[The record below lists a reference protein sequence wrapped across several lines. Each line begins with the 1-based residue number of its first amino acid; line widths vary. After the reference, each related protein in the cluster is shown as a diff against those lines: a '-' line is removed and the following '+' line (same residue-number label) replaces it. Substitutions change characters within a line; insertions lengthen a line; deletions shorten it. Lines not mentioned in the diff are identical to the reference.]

1 MGVTEP
7 EIVLV
12 PGLGL
17 GPEAYEPTVRYLD
30 SPNRVI
36 TLPGFGVPVRR
47 GDNLQTQ
54 ALAERLLAELGERG
68 GSQVVLVGHSAS
80 CQIVAA
86 AAVIRPELVAGLV
99 LIGPTG
105 DVQASGWPTLAWR
118 WLRSAVWESPRLVP
132 TLSKQYR
139 RTKLRSMARTMEV
152 GRHYDVTKI
161 LPLLPELAVPTVVV
175 RCVHDSISTPEWV
188 QKVAELAGGE
198 ARTLPTGAHMPVLT
212 NGRELADTIHRVV
225 VTPGR

>member
-7 EIVLV
+7 EVILV

-30 SPNRVI
+30 SPYRVI

-47 GDNLQTQ
+47 GDSVQTQ
-54 ALAERLLAELGERG
+54 ALAERLLAEVGEHG
-68 GSQVVLVGHSAS
+68 GAQVVLVGHSAS

-86 AAVIRPELVAGLV
+86 AAVARPELVAGLV

-105 DVQASGWPTLAWR
+105 DVQAAGWPTLAWR
-118 WLRSAVWESPRLVP
+118 WLRSAVWEPPRLVP
-132 TLSKQYR
+132 TLSKQYL
-139 RTKLRSMARTMEV
+139 RTRFRSMARAMEA
-152 GRHYDVTKI
+152 GRHYDLTKI
-161 LPLLPELAVPTVVV
+161 LPLLPERSVSTVVV
-175 RCVHDSISTPEWV
+175 RCIHDSISTPEWV
-188 QKVAELAGGE
+188 RKVAELAGGE

-212 NGRELADTIHRVV
+212 NGRELAATIRQ
-225 VTPGR
+225 VTAAPDR